1 MFSAHPLFGCSK
13 ETSIMTIRTCAAC
26 DCELDGNP
34 IQVTIRGRTVEVCC
48 DDCATKLKE
57 ADRFGRSANPVQA
70 GG

>member
-1 MFSAHPLFGCSK
+1 MFSAHPLLGCSK
-13 ETSIMTIRTCAAC
+13 ETTIMAIRTCVAC
-26 DCELDGNP
+26 DCELDSNP

-57 ADRFGRSANPVQA
+57 ADRFVASTPSMKT